1 MIVIYKHG
9 QDLQVTKKS
18 LKLKLDMVMHRQT
31 SLVQQL
37 AVKQL
42 QVIYN
47 TIRKVDR
54 MNELFEQQEKISEIL
69 FDLEDKQL
77 TNTKEYQIY
86 LKKFDD
92 LQEQIENESWKRNQP
107 I

>member
-1 MIVIYKHG
+1 MIVIYKYG

-31 SLVQQL
+31 SLAQQL

-47 TIRKVDR
+47 TIRTR
-54 MNELFEQQEKISEIL
+54 QEHGNNHN
-69 FDLEDKQL
+69 Q
-77 TNTKEYQIY
+77 NTT
-86 LKKFDD
+86 
-92 LQEQIENESWKRNQP
+92 
-107 I
+107 

>member
-1 MIVIYKHG
+1 MIVIYKYG

-47 TIRKVDR
+47 TIQYERR
-54 MNELFEQQEKISEIL
+54 TEC
-69 FDLEDKQL
+69 
-77 TNTKEYQIY
+77 TNYMRNK
-86 LKKFDD
+86 KKF
-92 LQEQIENESWKRNQP
+92 QKFYSV
-107 I
+107 

>member
-1 MIVIYKHG
+1 MVLYKYG

-31 SLVQQL
+31 SLAQQL

-54 MNELFEQQEKISEIL
+54 MYELYEQQEKISEIL

-77 TNTKEYQIY
+77 TNTKEYQMY

-92 LQEQIENESWKRNQP
+92 LQEQIGNELWKRNQP